1 MESKSSH
8 QPVIQG
14 TGLRRY
20 LESVRPDIERGLL
33 SYLPRTPS
41 PVTGRF
47 NEAVRYALFPG
58 GKRLRP
64 VLTFLGTELFGG
76 SRAQVLPAAVAIEYI
91 HTSSL
96 IFDDLPFMD
105 NARKRRG
112 RLCLHLRFGD
122 ALAVL
127 VALGL
132 LNAAYGLMFH
142 CPDTESA
149 LLIKAHQELVQCI
162 GPLGM
167 IAGQSIDIAAAH
179 EAQPAAQ
186 SSDLQSRDV
195 DASIRNLKTSSMM
208 RMALC
213 VGAILSGAS
222 ENQLALQSRFALLL
236 GEAFQ
241 ISDDLLDLKEDAALS
256 VATARSESI
265 ALERGA
271 EHAKRRALSLVA
283 EAKETLTSECGQ
295 AEPAQLLCELADYVA
310 QRKT

>member
-1 MESKSSH
+1 
-8 QPVIQG
+8 
-14 TGLRRY
+14 
-20 LESVRPDIERGLL
+20 
-33 SYLPRTPS
+33 
-41 PVTGRF
+41 
-47 NEAVRYALFPG
+47 
-58 GKRLRP
+58 
-64 VLTFLGTELFGG
+64 
-76 SRAQVLPAAVAIEYI
+76 
-91 HTSSL
+91 
-96 IFDDLPFMD
+96 
-105 NARKRRG
+105 
-112 RLCLHLRFGD
+112 
-122 ALAVL
+122 
-127 VALGL
+127 
-132 LNAAYGLMFH
+132 
-142 CPDTESA
+142 
-149 LLIKAHQELVQCI
+149 
-162 GPLGM
+162 M
-167 IAGQSIDIAAAH
+167 IAGQSIDIAATH
-179 EAQPAAQ
+179 EAQSASQ
-186 SSDLQSRDV
+186 SSDCQSRDV

-271 EHAKRRALSLVA
+271 EHAKRRALSLVV